1 MMGRRK
7 RMMEDL
13 DQDIRDHI
21 ERETQDNIERGM
33 PPEEAHYAA
42 LRKFGNVTRVKEEAR
57 EVWSFNWLEHVLQ
70 DIHYGLRML
79 RKSPGFTAAAVL
91 TLALGIGAN
100 AAMFSVV
107 NAVLL
112 RPLPFSHAD
121 RLVRIYSIKDGINL
135 GGPSPLDAREFA
147 RRNSTFDYIVSYDAW
162 RKNLSIAGEPE
173 QVYIGLVPA
182 EYFQALDIQPLRGRL
197 FTAEENEWGNHHVA
211 VITASLWR
219 TRFGGDDSVLGKN
232 ARINDE
238 PYTIVGVVPDSVPDW
253 MEKLHTKINVWTPFA
268 PFPDVWAE
276 TNRESRGFT
285 TIARLKPGITIEK
298 AKGDLQVIAAGL
310 AKRYAVDQGM
320 DVTVEPLVNTR
331 VGNLRPALLLLMGA
345 VGLILLIACSNV
357 ANLLL
362 ARNSLRQREFAIRG
376 ALGAGQTRLVRQLLT
391 ESLLLSFLGGGAGA
405 ALAWFGIRWLAGMRL
420 EKFPQLAG
428 AAIDPSVLLFTLSVA
443 VLTSVVFGVLPAIV
457 SARARPSIVLK
468 EGGRTS
474 TGARGWHTLRRAL
487 AAAEVGLSLMLL
499 IGASLLIESLVR
511 LQNSNLGFRADHLL
525 TEHLILPD
533 VRYSD
538 PWKITQFCEQ
548 FAERARAIP
557 GVRDVTITD
566 VFPPSYNWKQ
576 PFTVIGRAAPRLGD
590 VPQANFGVADPH
602 YLKTLEIPLLSGR
615 DFTAVDTVATSRVTL
630 INETLARRYF
640 PNENPVGKQIEVG
653 SPEDLPRV
661 GGAANSNF
669 RMTIIGV
676 VGDTKNRGLA
686 LDPDPDIIA
695 LYQQNPEQNF
705 GYKSLVVR
713 TAIEPWQIAGS
724 LRREL
729 HALDGELPFAE
740 VRTMDEI
747 LAQQT
752 ADGRF
757 STSLLTIF
765 AGLGL
770 ILTMVGVYGVI
781 SFAVSQRTHEIGV
794 RIALGAQPRSILR
807 IVLGEGMLLTII
819 GITVGICGA
828 FALTRFLASL
838 LFDIKPTDPVTFAGV
853 AALLLIVALAACYIP
868 ARRAMHVDPMVALRY
883 E

>member
-1 MMGRRK
+1 MRRRK
-7 RMMEDL
+7 RMLEDL

-21 ERETQDNIERGM
+21 EMETRDNIKRGL
-33 PPEEAHYAA
+33 PPEEARYAA
-42 LRKFGNVTRVKEEAR
+42 LRKFGNVTRVREETQ
-57 EVWSFNWLEHVLQ
+57 EVWSFVWLEQVLQ
-70 DIHYGLRML
+70 DIRYGLRVL
-79 RKSPGFTAAAVL
+79 RKSPGFTAVAVL

-100 AAMFSVV
+100 ATMFSVV

-112 RPLPFSHAD
+112 RPLPFPHAD
-121 RLVRIYSIKDGINL
+121 RLVRLYSLKDGVNL
-135 GGPSPLDAREFA
+135 GGPSPLDVREFA
-147 RRNSTFDYIVSYDAW
+147 ARNSTFDYIVSYDAW

-182 EYFQALDIQPLRGRL
+182 EYFHALDIKPLRGRL
-197 FTAEENEWGNHHVA
+197 FTAQENVWGNHHVI
-211 VITASLWR
+211 VITASFWR
-219 TRFGGDDSVLGKN
+219 NRLAADASVLGKT

-238 PYTIVGVVPDSVPDW
+238 PYTIVGVVPDAVPDW
-253 MEKLHTKINVWTPFA
+253 MEKLHVKINVWTPFA
-268 PFPDVWAE
+268 PLPDLWAE
-276 TNRESRGFT
+276 TNRDIRGFT
-285 TIARLKPGITIEK
+285 TIARLKPGITIEN
-298 AKGDLQVIAAGL
+298 AKSDLQVIAADL
-310 AKRYAVDQGM
+310 ANHYAVDWGT
-320 DVTVEPLVNTR
+320 DITIEPLVNTR
-331 VGNLRPALLLLMGA
+331 VGNLRPALLVLMGA

-376 ALGAGQTRLVRQLLT
+376 ALGAGQSRLLRQLLT
-391 ESLLLSFLGGGAGA
+391 ESLLLSFLGAGAGA
-405 ALAWFGIRWLAGMRL
+405 ALAWFGNQWLARMRP

-428 AAIDPSVLLFTLSVA
+428 VTIDPSVLLFTLSVA
-443 VLTSVVFGVLPAIV
+443 VLTSVVFGVLPALV
-457 SARARPSIVLK
+457 SARACPSLILK

-511 LQNSNLGFRADHLL
+511 LQSSNLGFHPDHLL

-538 PWKITQFCEQ
+538 PQKITQFCEQ

-557 GVRDVTITD
+557 GVRDAAITD

-576 PFTVIGRAAPRLGD
+576 PFAVVGRPAPSLGD
-590 VPQANFGVADPH
+590 VPQANFGVADPQ
-602 YLKTLEIPLLSGR
+602 YLKTLAIPLLSGR
-615 DFTAVDTVATSRVTL
+615 DFTPSDTLATSRVTL

-640 PNENPVGKQIEVG
+640 PNENPLGKQIEVG
-653 SPEDLPRV
+653 SPEDLSGV
-661 GGAANSNF
+661 SGAPNNNF

-686 LDPDPDIIA
+686 LDPDPDIIG
-695 LYQQNPEQNF
+695 LYQQNPEQNY

-729 HALDGELPFAE
+729 HALDPELPFAE

-747 LAQQT
+747 LTQQT

-770 ILTMVGVYGVI
+770 ILTIVGVYGVI

-794 RIALGAQPRSILR
+794 RMALGAQPGSILR
-807 IVLGEGMLLTII
+807 MVLGEGLLLAFI
-819 GITVGICGA
+819 GTTAGVGGA

-838 LFDIKPTDPVTFAGV
+838 LFEVKPTDPATFVGM
-853 AALLLIVALAACYIP
+853 AALLLTVALAACYFP
-868 ARRAMHVDPMVALRY
+868 ARRAMRVDPMVALRY